1 LDQSQAERELDEIVL
16 EIVDR
21 QRPETVQQL
30 VSYVKAGSK
39 AQEKA
44 IVEAVLRLQSGGKI
58 RLAKTSAQAPKELS
72 VYLRTEKAFWYWL
85 ILAVAILTVA
95 IVFIVPEDFYPWVYA
110 RYVVG
115 AIFVLWLPG
124 YSFIRALFPGRPS
137 LKTPEK
143 SLDPVERVAL
153 SIGVSLALVPI
164 IGFVLNY
171 TPWGI
176 RLTSETSSLLAL
188 TVTAATVA
196 VIREHQAEIR
206 QGHAHR

>member
-1 LDQSQAERELDEIVL
+1 
-16 EIVDR
+16 
-21 QRPETVQQL
+21 
-30 VSYVKAGSK
+30 VKAGSK

-58 RLAKTSAQAPKELS
+58 RLAETSVQAPKELS
-72 VYLRTEKAFWYWL
+72 AYLRTEKAFWYWL

-115 AIFVLWLPG
+115 SIFVLWLPG
-124 YSFIRALFPGRPS
+124 YSFMRALFPGRPS

-176 RLTSETSSLLAL
+176 RLTSEISSLLAL

-206 QGHAHR
+206 QGDAHR

>member
-1 LDQSQAERELDEIVL
+1 LDETVL
-16 EIVDR
+16 ETVNR

-30 VSYVKAGSK
+30 VSYVEAGSK

-44 IVEAVLRLQSGGKI
+44 IIETVLRLQSGGKI
-58 RLAKTSAQAPKELS
+58 RLVKTSVEAPRELS
-72 VYLRTEKAFWYWL
+72 AYLRTEKAFWYWL
-85 ILAVAILTVA
+85 TLVVAILTVA
-95 IVFIVPEDFYPWVYA
+95 IVFTVPEGSYPWVYA

-124 YSFIRALFPGRPS
+124 YSFMRALFPGPHAPVQSS
-137 LKTPEK
+137 LKTPEN
-143 SLDPVERVAL
+143 SLDSVEQVAL

-164 IGFVLNY
+164 VGFVLNY

-176 RLTSETSSLLAL
+176 SLTSEISSLLAL

-196 VIREHQAEIR
+196 VIREHQAQIR
-206 QGHAHR
+206 QSDTRK

>member
-1 LDQSQAERELDEIVL
+1 MDQSQAERELDEIVL

-58 RLAKTSAQAPKELS
+58 RLAKTSVQAPKELS
-72 VYLRTEKAFWYWL
+72 VYLRTERAFWYWL

-95 IVFIVPEDFYPWVYA
+95 IVFTVPEDFYPWVYA

-115 AIFVLWLPG
+115 SIFVLWLPG
-124 YSFIRALFPGRPS
+124 YSFMRALFPRRPS

-176 RLTSETSSLLAL
+176 RLTSEISSLLAL

-196 VIREHQAEIR
+196 VIREHQAEI
-206 QGHAHR
+206 QQSDAHR